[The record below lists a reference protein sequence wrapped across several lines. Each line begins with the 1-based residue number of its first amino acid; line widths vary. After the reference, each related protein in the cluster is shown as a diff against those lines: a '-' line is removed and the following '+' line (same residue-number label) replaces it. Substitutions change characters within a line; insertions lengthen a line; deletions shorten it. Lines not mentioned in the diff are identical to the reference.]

1 MATLPNMN
9 IVLPTL
15 GQDSGQWDDK
25 LNAALTLVDAHDHTN
40 GKGPRV
46 PTAGININADL
57 AFGGFGPTGLGKAAF
72 NAVTALA
79 SGSKTLFVN
88 SADNELYWR
97 TNGGTNVKLTSG
109 TSINVTLVGGIVGDY
124 SSVGAEV
131 AYDDANKRYTF
142 KQQGS
147 PKPWARIATGP
158 VRIYEYNTT
167 ETVYVELAVDATLGA
182 SYTITLP
189 AALPAADGAVL
200 QITAAGIV
208 SYAANPTLAAN
219 AYYKVSGTGKY
230 KHGTKYVTV
239 ALNNFLALPQSG
251 TVANN
256 GGEPGIAPNDGIDL
270 YYPLPDCLTED
281 HRVVSITMYI
291 DSTPGIAITYTFA
304 LSGLVVST
312 IGDGSDTLSSTSPNP
327 TLTLA
332 TPYSLAP
339 ADNGG
344 YYVKPWIKIEIPS
357 TVNVVFTHMRVGF
370 DNA

>member
-9 IVLPTL
+9 IILPTL

-25 LNAALTLVDAHDHTN
+25 LNAALTLVDAHDHTS

-57 AFGGFGPTGLGKAAF
+57 AFGGYGPTGLGKAAF
-72 NAVTALA
+72 NAVTALTT
-79 SGSKTLFVN
+79 GSKTLFVS

-97 TNGGTNVKLTSG
+97 NNGGTNVKLTSG
-109 TSINVTLVGGIVGDY
+109 STINIALVGGIVGDY

-131 AYDDANKRYTF
+131 AYSDADKVYTF
-142 KQQGS
+142 KQNGS
-147 PKPWARIATGP
+147 PKPWARIASGP
-158 VRIYEYNTT
+158 VRIHEYNTT
-167 ETVYVELAVDATLGA
+167 ETVYVELAIDAALA
-182 SYTITLP
+182 SSYTLTLP
-189 AALPAADGAVL
+189 AALPGANGAVL
-200 QITAAGIV
+200 QISSAGIV
-208 SYAANPTLAAN
+208 SYAASVALAAN
-219 AYYKVSGTGKY
+219 QSFQVSGTGKH

-239 ALNNFLALPQSG
+239 ALNTFFALPQSG

-256 GGEPGIAPNDGIDL
+256 GGEPGITPDDGIDL

-281 HRVVSITMYI
+281 NRVVSITLYI
-291 DSTPGIAITYTFA
+291 DSTPGLAIGYTFA

-312 IGDGSDTLSSTSPNP
+312 LADGSDTLSSTSATP

-332 TPYSLAP
+332 TPISLAP